1 MQNFVDFEEDVVFGK
16 MSPSKF
22 FVFFD
27 HQNALLRLKTNSSGS
42 EAHTLPNDV
51 KQKKKLLL

>member
-1 MQNFVDFEEDVVFGK
+1 MVNLQKILLVIEKKNEMQNFVDFEEDAVFGK

-27 HQNALLRLKTNSSGS
+27 HQNAFATTKS
-42 EAHTLPNDV
+42 
-51 KQKKKLLL
+51 